1 VYTAPSSGHR
11 CACGCDPPVGSPF
24 CHSAPPTFATQDHN
38 GKHPYQLIHVKG
50 GGSTVYGWVN
60 EKDIEHP
67 ALTAINKLAK
77 LGVINS
83 PDYWWKTVSENK
95 VKYLDILV
103 TKAAAKISKAGT
115 RTATPE
121 DGIAALVS
129 AGVIDTPDYWKSN
142 YKSYPSLGELLCALG
157 GAVK

>member
-1 VYTAPSSGHR
+1 M
-11 CACGCDPPVGSPF
+11 
-24 CHSAPPTFATQDHN
+24 
-38 GKHPYQLIHVKG
+38 
-50 GGSTVYGWVN
+50 N

-83 PDYWWKTVSENK
+83 PDYWWKTVSGNK
-95 VKYLDILV
+95 VKYLDILF

-121 DGIAALVS
+121 DGIAALVA
-129 AGVIDTPDYWKSN
+129 AGVIDTPDYWKAN
-142 YKSYPSLGELLCALG
+142 YKGYPSLGELLCALG